1 MRYILLLLGLTLLIF
16 DEFYSKAPSILSV
29 FGLIFFIIGLYLI
42 SLNVGQK
49 PDYNPLSIQS
59 YEEEEE

>member
-16 DEFYSKAPSILSV
+16 DEFYNKVTSILSV

-42 SLNVGQK
+42 SQSVGQK
-49 PDYNPLSIQS
+49 PDYNPFSIQS
-59 YEEEEE
+59 YEEEE

>member
-16 DEFYSKAPSILSV
+16 DEFYNEVPSILSV
-29 FGLIFFIIGLYLI
+29 FGLLFFIIGLYLI

-49 PDYNPLSIQS
+49 PNYNPFSIQS
-59 YEEEEE
+59 YEEEE

>member
-16 DEFYSKAPSILSV
+16 DEFYNEAPSFLSIFGIL
-29 FGLIFFIIGLYLI
+29 FFIIGLYLI

-49 PDYNPLSIQS
+49 PNYNPFSIQS
-59 YEEEEE
+59 YEEEE